1 MRVWE
6 KYNVVGMVGY
16 SEFPVTGWGS
26 SRDKWNSKV
35 SCATVTWVEKLCTD
49 LIIPAVSEY

>member
-16 SEFPVTGWGS
+16 SEFPVTGWRS
-26 SRDKWNSKV
+26 SRDKRNSKV

-49 LIIPAVSEY
+49 LIIPTVSEY